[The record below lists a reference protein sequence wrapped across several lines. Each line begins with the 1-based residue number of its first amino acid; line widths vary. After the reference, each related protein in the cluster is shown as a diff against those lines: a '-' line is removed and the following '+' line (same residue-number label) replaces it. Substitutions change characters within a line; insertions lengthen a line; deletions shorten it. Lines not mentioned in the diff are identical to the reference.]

1 MLGGSGCG
9 AASRSVG
16 GMQNVYAHRGSSGVY
31 AENTRAAY
39 LQAIADGADGIEC
52 DVHLSADREVV
63 CHHDQTVDRT
73 SDASGRI
80 SSYTLAQLRRL
91 DFSGWAGRQIP
102 AAYGGPQ
109 QQFTTL
115 SELVQ
120 LATTAG
126 RPLGLAIE
134 IKHPSEFGRELE
146 DAVLDTLE
154 AFGWDARTSTVGEVA
169 VSFMCFDAGS
179 LRYLAGRVPA
189 ASLCQL
195 ITGANPEKIRGFESA
210 GDRLGAAV
218 AAVVHDSAREGV
230 PLLDSGAVGL
240 AGPGVAWTRE
250 HEQVV
255 RRWLDAGIR
264 LRVWTVDDDADIGF
278 LADLGVQE
286 MTSNHPAHTRAV
298 LEDRGPG
305 RERA

>member
-1 MLGGSGCG
+1 
-9 AASRSVG
+9 
-16 GMQNVYAHRGSSGVY
+16 MQNVYAHRGSSGVY

-52 DVHLSADREVV
+52 DVHLSRDRQVV

-73 SDASGRI
+73 SNASGRI
-80 SSYTLAQLRRL
+80 SSYTLAELRGL
-91 DFSGWAGRQIP
+91 DFSGWAGRQVP
-102 AAYGGPQ
+102 TAYGGPRE
-109 QQFTTL
+109 QFAAL

-120 LATTAG
+120 IATAAG

-134 IKHPSEFGRELE
+134 IKHPSEFGRGLE
-146 DAVLDTLE
+146 DAVLHTLE
-154 AFGWDARTSTVGEVA
+154 GLGWDAQTSAIGDVA

-179 LRYLAGRVPA
+179 IRYLADRVPA

-195 ITGANPEKIRGFESA
+195 ITGENPAKIRGLQDA

-218 AAVVHDSAREGV
+218 AAVVHNSARDGV

-240 AGPGVAWTRE
+240 AGPGVAWARA

-255 RRWLDAGIR
+255 RHWLDAGLR
-264 LRVWTVDDDADIGF
+264 LRVWTVDDDADIDF
-278 LADLGVQE
+278 LAGLGVQE

-298 LEDRGPG
+298 LARRGDRP
-305 RERA
+305 